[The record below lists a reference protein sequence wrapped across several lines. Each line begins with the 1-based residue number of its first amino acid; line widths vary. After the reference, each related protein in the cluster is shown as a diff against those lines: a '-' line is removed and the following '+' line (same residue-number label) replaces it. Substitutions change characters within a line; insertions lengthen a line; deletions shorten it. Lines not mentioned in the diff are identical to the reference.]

1 MHDRFAEGMRV
12 YGEACGQTGRVFSRT
27 VGAGRGSSP
36 RLKERALPLISGKAL
51 PLTTGGGIPSHRGE
65 RPLPL
70 TSGRGWSLTLRSL
83 TSGSGPS
90 LSPREEGP
98 RPHKMGS
105 LISRRGPSP
114 SPRGEVPITHLGE
127 RALSLT
133 SVRGPCS
140 SFRREGPLPRLG
152 KRAPFPPRFEER
164 TVSLTFGYLTS
175 RRGPSL
181 SPQGMGALCIMAP
194 VPAVRREA
202 RPCVFPR
209 SSPSCATGR
218 YALVRRPL
226 SRLRCPTSSSP
237 ASPHTPLLPRSSW
250 PTSSSPAS
258 PRTPLLP
265 RSSWPTSSSPAP
277 PASFCSPHTSAHS
290 SNRTPPPLLRLTPV
304 DFLLPLSCLPC
315 AVPICSVVG
324 GHGCFVHLRE
334 HIISSAL
341 TRRLV
346 LREGSG
352 NEEGGDGFAGSSSRE
367 VAQR

>member
-1 MHDRFAEGMRV
+1 M
-12 YGEACGQTGRVFSRT
+12 
-27 VGAGRGSSP
+27 
-36 RLKERALPLISGKAL
+36 
-51 PLTTGGGIPSHRGE
+51 
-65 RPLPL
+65 
-70 TSGRGWSLTLRSL
+70 RSL

-98 RPHKMGS
+98 RPQKMGS

-152 KRAPFPPRFEER
+152 ERAPFPPRFEER
-164 TVSLTFGYLTS
+164 AASLTFGYLTS

-209 SSPSCATGR
+209 SSPSRATGR

-237 ASPHTPLLPRSSW
+237 ASPPHPSAPSLLLAYLFLTCIPPHPSAPSLLVAHLFLTCTPRIRLLPSYLCPLLEPH
-250 PTSSSPAS
+250 AS
-258 PRTPLLP
+258 PSPSTHSRRFSPPSFLFALRRSHLFCRGGPRLFCTPS
-265 RSSWPTSSSPAP
+265 R
-277 PASFCSPHTSAHS
+277 AHH
-290 SNRTPPPLLRLTPV
+290 
-304 DFLLPLSCLPC
+304 F
-315 AVPICSVVG
+315 VG
-324 GHGCFVHLRE
+324 ADTAAG
-334 HIISSAL
+334 AA
-341 TRRLV
+341 RRL
-346 LREGSG
+346 R
-352 NEEGGDGFAGSSSRE
+352 
-367 VAQR
+367 